1 MADASRTTLLTGGFP
16 AALGDQFVGK
26 TNAFGDVF
34 ANEFLRTLDTLCGSR
49 YTDLTFLR
57 PEDDFLA
64 SFESDGLSNRGG
76 DYNSAIFVEAEADG
90 LWL

>member
-1 MADASRTTLLTGGFP
+1 MADASRTTLLTGGFS

-26 TNAFGDVF
+26 AHAFGDVF
-34 ANEFLRTLDTLCGSR
+34 ANEFLRTLDTLCNGR
-49 YTDLTFLR
+49 YADLALFG

-64 SFESDGLSNRGG
+64 AFESDGLSNRGG